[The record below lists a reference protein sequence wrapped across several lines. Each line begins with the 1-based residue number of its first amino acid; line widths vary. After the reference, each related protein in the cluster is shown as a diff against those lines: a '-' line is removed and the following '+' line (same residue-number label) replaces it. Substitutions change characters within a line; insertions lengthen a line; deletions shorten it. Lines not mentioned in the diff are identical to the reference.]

1 MRKWGLD
8 NGHEDW
14 RPQGNKYIENVLV
27 KRCFYGVIAKNHEV
41 RKSDE
46 NMLRTF
52 IEWVIEGAHVIT
64 KNKREKTKLT
74 RQKTARK
81 KWVREL
87 LGLSLAPGL
96 HSAIFPPGISL
107 DWQR

>member
-1 MRKWGLD
+1 MVMKID
-8 NGHEDW
+8 GHKVTNTS
-14 RPQGNKYIENVLV
+14 QNVLV